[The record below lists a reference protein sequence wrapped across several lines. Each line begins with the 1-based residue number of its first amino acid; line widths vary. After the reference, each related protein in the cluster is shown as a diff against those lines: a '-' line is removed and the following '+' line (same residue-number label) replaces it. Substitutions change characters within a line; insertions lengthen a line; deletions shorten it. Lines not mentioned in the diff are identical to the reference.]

1 MATAAD
7 AKLRAQTAAAEAHAI
22 AEEQARE
29 EAEKLANAPPNAVTP
44 ADDTVM
50 KTPEDEAG
58 AGCSHT
64 PSKAGTSKEVSN
76 ETKATPQ
83 TMGKGIPKDK
93 PTPTKKATP
102 KKATPKK
109 ATLKRKLDDEWV
121 RVGYLKC

>member
-7 AKLRAQTAAAEAHAI
+7 AKLRAETAAAEAEAK
-22 AEEQARE
+22 AEEKARE
-29 EAEKLANAPPNAVTP
+29 EAEGLANAPPNAVTP

-64 PSKAGTSKEVSN
+64 PSKAGTSKGVSI

-93 PTPTKKATP
+93 LTPT